1 MMKGEK
7 VEDNRKKK
15 LGTEEMV
22 RKETLCRQVKIA
34 GMGRA
39 LAGKEIR
46 FGSQIRYRLQPG
58 QTLLDLA
65 VEAAKQALRRAE
77 MEIDDMDCIVCAMA
91 TPLQAIPCNAALVHE
106 RMAKGLQIPAIDINT
121 TCTSFLSAVDIFSCL
136 VDSGRFKRVLI
147 LSGDTAS
154 AALNPRQQESFE
166 LFSDGAAACV
176 LTASEEGE
184 TSAVLYSRQETW
196 SEGAHDTEIRG
207 GGGLQPVFDM
217 DGENREDYYFDMK
230 GHRILK
236 LCAKRLPDFVERCFK
251 EARVTREELQLVV
264 PHQASR
270 ALGIIMPRLGFSKGK
285 YIDRVEKYGNMVSA
299 SVPFALCEA
308 VEMGQVKRG
317 DLILLIGTAAGL
329 TVNFLLI
336 RF

>member
-1 MMKGEK
+1 MM
-7 VEDNRKKK
+7 RKK
-15 LGTEEMV
+15 EESGIKKNGKQGRTV
-22 RKETLCRQVKIA
+22 NGGAFERKVMIA
-34 GMGRA
+34 GLGRA
-39 LAGKEIR
+39 LAGKEIH
-46 FGSQIRYRLQPG
+46 FADQTRYRLLPG
-58 QTLLDLA
+58 QSLLDLA
-65 VEAAKQALRRAE
+65 VEAAGQALENAGMKIE
-77 MEIDDMDCIVCAMA
+77 DMDCIVCAMA

-136 VDSGRFKRVLI
+136 VDSGRFRRVLV

-176 LTASEEGE
+176 LAGSEDGA
-184 TSAVLYSRQETW
+184 SAVLYSCQETW

-207 GGGLQPVFDM
+207 GGGLQPVFALNE
-217 DGENREDYYFDMK
+217 ENREDYYFDMK
-230 GHRILK
+230 GHQILK
-236 LCAKRLPDFVERCFK
+236 LCAKRLPDFVERCLK
-251 EARVTREELQLVV
+251 EACVSREEIRMVV

-270 ALGIIMPRLGFSKGK
+270 ALGVIMPRLGFSKGK
-285 YIDRVEKYGNMVSA
+285 YIDRVDQYGNMVSA

-308 VEMGQVKRG
+308 VEIGRVKRG

-329 TVNFLLI
+329 TVNFLLM